1 MQIMCWSWSISCI
14 YSWLCRHLTWTEWV
28 NVRISEW
35 ESPINRFNYVRC
47 LRHFPGRC
55 NQHVSSLSP
64 TERSSVW
71 SPITT
76 SWALAVKLLWH
87 LPETG
92 ALKVVRSPSCNVPFF
107 FSSAGPSE
115 GLKFCFHSLL
125 SSVPDFL
132 PDIPDHWSHLVLTS
146 LISRFGY

>member
-14 YSWLCRHLTWTEWV
+14 YSWLCRHLTWTERV
-28 NVRISEW
+28 NVRINEW

-76 SWALAVKLLWH
+76 SWALAMKLLWH